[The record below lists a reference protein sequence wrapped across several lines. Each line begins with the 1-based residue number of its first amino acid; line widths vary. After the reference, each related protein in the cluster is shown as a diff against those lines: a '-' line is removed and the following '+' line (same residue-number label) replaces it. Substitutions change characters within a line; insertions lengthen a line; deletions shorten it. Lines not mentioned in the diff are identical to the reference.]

1 MSFSQISINLSHI
14 RNLFCKPPKYMKL
27 ELDTH
32 SSNNSSLD
40 NTSTNPNPVNSKA
53 EEIKNMLRL
62 GINLAKEGNR
72 PESRQFLLKV
82 TEAEPNNETAW
93 LWLASIS
100 EYPEELLVF
109 LQNVLKINPE
119 NEKALKWAKQ
129 TKTLL
134 SKTFVQ
140 RGINAIRDNQK
151 DFGRQCFLQGI
162 VHDEEN
168 EMAWLWLASI
178 SDIQEEKIAHLQK
191 VLQINPENETALASL
206 AGLRGQNSQ
215 NLLRKANSAAIAGEH
230 ERAEE
235 LLKTIMKDSPELEEA
250 WILKAYLA
258 KGYYEKIECYQRVL
272 EINPENDAALA
283 GLASLQALAEKIDR
297 YEQPNVVSE
306 KLSEIENEEVSV
318 KEFLEEKVQEVSAE
332 LENEE
337 LQQFD
342 YPEAAEVHETFD
354 GLIHDTIDNETLH
367 SVKNLEKLEED
378 FSGNGHAVEE
388 TVENHYQ
395 TEFTSEEVVYPQVEA
410 QEEVALQEN
419 EAINSFDAEQNDSPT
434 QELDEEFVKT
444 AEAAFSSFE
453 QPEEVEQTVE
463 ESISLDLT
471 EDANVATHAEEIEI
485 APVSYYE
492 EVLAK
497 ETVEEVEESRV
508 IEEERSFSNNNGF
521 EMYVADEPF
530 ADFQPNTELS
540 YSNLKVSPAGF
551 EEASESVEFKQEE
564 SPVQEFT
571 AVEAHHSLPT
581 QTFEYKTEMFGNGFK
596 EESFDSNEEVV
607 VEVIEEATPVLEE
620 VHSIE
625 EVAEPEVQITQCP
638 FCQFENEGQIVTCSS
653 CQAVLSFSDLEL
665 LLSHQSANQDVL
677 LSAIEKMEVEKDL
690 RQFST
695 AELTTLGI
703 GHLNAKNLRKGFS
716 YLREAS
722 ELDPNDVV
730 LASKVN
736 FLAIRLSEIEE
747 QDNKS
752 AENETKQC
760 TIMVVDDSPT
770 VRKLISG
777 KLEKCGHTVI
787 AAVDGMDA
795 LAKINEVIPNLI
807 LLDITMPR
815 LDGYQVCKLIRNN
828 EVTKDIPIVMI
839 SGKDGFFDKVRGRM
853 AGSSGYITKPFGPD
867 TLMKTIESYLN

>member
-1 MSFSQISINLSHI
+1 
-14 RNLFCKPPKYMKL
+14 MKL

-40 NTSTNPNPVNSKA
+40 NTSTNSNPVNSKA
-53 EEIKNMLRL
+53 EEVKNLLRL

-230 ERAEE
+230 EKAEE
-235 LLKTIMKDSPELEEA
+235 LLQTIMKDSPELEEA

-258 KGYYEKIECYQRVL
+258 KGYYEKIDCYQRVL
-272 EINPENDAALA
+272 GINPENDAALA

-297 YEQPNVVSE
+297 SEQPNVVIE

-318 KEFLEEKVQEVSAE
+318 TEFLEEKVQEVSAE

-342 YPEAAEVHETFD
+342 YPESAEVHETFD
-354 GLIHDTIDNETLH
+354 GLIHDTIDNEMLQ
-367 SVKNLEKLEED
+367 SVKNFEKLEEED

-388 TVENHYQ
+388 TVESHYQ
-395 TEFTSEEVVYPQVEA
+395 TEFPSEEAVYPQVEP
-410 QEEVALQEN
+410 QEEFAHEEN
-419 EAINSFDAEQNDSPT
+419 EPINSFDAEQNDSPT

-453 QPEEVEQTVE
+453 QPEEVEQTAE

-471 EDANVATHAEEIEI
+471 EEANLETQAEEIET
-485 APVSYYE
+485 APVGYFE
-492 EVLAK
+492 EVLVN
-497 ETVEEVEESRV
+497 ETVEEVEESKV

-521 EMYVADEPF
+521 EMYVANEPF

-540 YSNLKVSPAGF
+540 YSNLKVSPTGF
-551 EEASESVEFKQEE
+551 EETSEYVELKQEE

-581 QTFEYKTEMFGNGFK
+581 QTFEHKTEMFGNGFK
-596 EESFDSNEEVV
+596 EESFDSNEEVE
-607 VEVIEEATPVLEE
+607 VEIIEESALEVAVAPVEEE

-625 EVAEPEVQITQCP
+625 ETVQAEVKITQCP
-638 FCQFENEGQIVTCSS
+638 FCEFENEGQIVTCSS

-690 RQFST
+690 RKFNT

-716 YLREAS
+716 YLKEAS
-722 ELDPNDVV
+722 GLDPNDVV

-747 QDNKS
+747 HDNKS
-752 AENETKQC
+752 AETETKQC

-777 KLEKCGHTVI
+777 KLEKCGHTVV